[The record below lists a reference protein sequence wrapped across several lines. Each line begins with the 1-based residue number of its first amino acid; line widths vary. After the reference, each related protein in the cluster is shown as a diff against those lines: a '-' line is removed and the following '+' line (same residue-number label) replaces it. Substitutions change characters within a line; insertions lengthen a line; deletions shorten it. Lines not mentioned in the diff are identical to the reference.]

1 MRKPI
6 LCVCG
11 DERGAHAHYRGG
23 SDCALCGTCG
33 QFRRQSWH
41 PAARIPL
48 QAAAG
53 VLGIAGV
60 LVAGAWIL
68 HGVALLFR
76 AIP

>member
-1 MRKPI
+1 M
-6 LCVCG
+6 CVCG

-23 SDCALCGTCG
+23 SECALCDACG
-33 QFRRQSWH
+33 QFRRRSWH

-48 QAAAG
+48 QAAGIAAG
-53 VLGIAGV
+53 SAGV
-60 LVAGAWIL
+60 LVAIAWIL